1 MTYFDNDDGFSADDS
16 YHRQGQ
22 MESIEDETDIPL
34 MDLILGD
41 LASEG
46 ISLGVNF
53 EFINDEEPSNEE
65 SSRKEYPNTV
75 VVFEENLTVDPS
87 EGEGEQGKQEFVQA
101 ENSEIEE
108 QLLEIEEQLL
118 EIEEQEQQLLEI
130 EEQEQQHSEIE
141 EQQQQHSEIEEQQQQ
156 LLEIEEQ
163 QQQHSEIEEQ
173 QQQHSEI
180 EEQQQQH
187 SEIEEQEQQHSEIE
201 EQEEQISE
209 EILTLLGQQGF
220 KLEYLLDEIKS
231 SRGS

>member
-16 YHRQGQ
+16 YHKQGQ

-53 EFINDEEPSNEE
+53 EFIKDEEPSNEE

-75 VVFEENLTVDPS
+75 VVFEENLTVNPS

-118 EIEEQEQQLLEI
+118 EIEEQEQEQQHSEIEEQPLEI

-141 EQQQQHSEIEEQQQQ
+141 EQEQ
-156 LLEIEEQ
+156 E
-163 QQQHSEIEEQ
+163 
-173 QQQHSEI
+173 
-180 EEQQQQH
+180 QQH
-187 SEIEEQEQQHSEIE
+187 SEIEEQEQQQQQQHSEIE